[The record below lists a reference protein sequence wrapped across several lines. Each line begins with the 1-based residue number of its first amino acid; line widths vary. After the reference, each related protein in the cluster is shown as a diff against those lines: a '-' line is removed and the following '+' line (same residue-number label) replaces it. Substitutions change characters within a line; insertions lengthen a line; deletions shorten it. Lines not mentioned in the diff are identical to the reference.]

1 MMEDKNNYTKDHETD
16 AAVSSTDVLDIVR
29 IDVLL
34 RQQARLDSD
43 SCEICGDSDMS
54 FGGLCAICARGH
66 YE

>member
-1 MMEDKNNYTKDHETD
+1 MMEDKNNYTKDHE
-16 AAVSSTDVLDIVR
+16 TDVLDIVR